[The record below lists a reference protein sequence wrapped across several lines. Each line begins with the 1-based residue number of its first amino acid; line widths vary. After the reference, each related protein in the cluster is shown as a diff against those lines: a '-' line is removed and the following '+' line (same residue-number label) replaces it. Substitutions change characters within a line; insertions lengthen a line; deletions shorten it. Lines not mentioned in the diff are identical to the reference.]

1 MDIKTEKV
9 GGITVVRLEKG
20 KLLYDNLE
28 PLHQG
33 LYDLIDKGIVRLVL
47 NLSTISYIDS
57 FTVGFLMDIYRRLAD
72 QKGRLALAGVQPR
85 VKNILALTRVDE
97 VIPIYETEEEAT
109 ASFAKED

>member
-57 FTVGFLMDIYRRLAD
+57 FTVGFLMDIYRRLAN